1 MPGGDR
7 TGPLGVGPR
16 TGRGAG
22 FCSGNSIP
30 GFMNSR
36 IGFRRSLGRGRNFG
50 RGRGFWRFSNYDSYN
65 SPRYLDPSLNLQT
78 TKEEEKAYLEE
89 TLKGLEEEIN
99 NIKNRIQELSKK

>member
-1 MPGGDR
+1 
-7 TGPLGVGPR
+7 
-16 TGRGAG
+16 
-22 FCSGNSIP
+22 
-30 GFMNSR
+30 MNSR